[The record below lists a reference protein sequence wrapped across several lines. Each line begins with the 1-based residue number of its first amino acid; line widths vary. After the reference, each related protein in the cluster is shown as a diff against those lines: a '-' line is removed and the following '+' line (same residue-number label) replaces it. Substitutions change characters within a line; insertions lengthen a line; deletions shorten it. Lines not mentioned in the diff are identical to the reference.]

1 MSINVN
7 LSSNSPVSAPL
18 AVGPSETVASPHQD
32 DFLKFDQ
39 IAIGKK
45 LQGQIVNSLNGNSI
59 IKIDNPLQTGSI
71 LQLRLP
77 AECKVGDQLILTLL
91 SNENNQP
98 RFSVSLQT
106 ASIGQTV
113 ISDAGQMLSQIL
125 EEHPEPS
132 RVMSTA
138 PLTTSS
144 DPDSTQ
150 LASQLNNAVDKSG
163 VFYESHLKQWSE
175 GARTVEQIRQEP
187 QNNSPV
193 NNQLIPIQLE
203 AMENKHFA
211 WQGEVWPGQTMQW
224 DVIKDKEDQ
233 QKQNEPDY
241 NSSWNTTV
249 KLDLPN
255 LGQISATINI
265 KDDVAHLQLH
275 ANNADVVTLLKN
287 NSEQL
292 IQSFASSGISL
303 ENLQTYF
310 DNGTT

>member
-77 AECKVGDQLILTLL
+77 AEFKVGDQLILTLL
-91 SNENNQP
+91 SNDNNQP

-106 ASIGQTV
+106 ATIGQTV
-113 ISDAGQMLSQIL
+113 ISDAGQILSQIL